1 LDALFPYLGKW
12 LMLKLLIFYLLFFG
26 AAMVLPTVRVWR
38 QTGVNPL
45 VLPSSDNAEGFVG
58 RMFKVVIAEL
68 GLYLLLGA
76 MHVIGSIGAIPL
88 PAISAMI
95 GWALLIASFLWVVVA
110 QYQMGRSWRI
120 GIDAK
125 VKTELV
131 ATGLFRRSR
140 NPIFLGMIVQL
151 AGLFFVQP
159 DAVTLLALMTGF
171 ILISVQIRLEEA
183 HLLSLHGNI
192 YAHYR
197 GTVRRWI

>member
-1 LDALFPYLGKW
+1 
-12 LMLKLLIFYLLFFG
+12 MLKLLIFYLLFFG
-26 AAMVLPTVRVWR
+26 AAMVLPTVRVWQ

-45 VLPSSDNAEGFVG
+45 VLPSSDNAGGFVG
-58 RMFKVVIAEL
+58 RMFKVVIAGL
-68 GLYLLLGA
+68 GVYLLVGA
-76 MHVIGSIGAIPL
+76 LKLNRPIGAISL
-88 PAISAMI
+88 PEQSAMI

-131 ATGLFRRSR
+131 ATGLFRLSR
-140 NPIFLGMIVQL
+140 NPIFFGMIMQL
-151 AGLFFVQP
+151 TGLFLVQP
-159 DAVTLLALMTGF
+159 DAVTLMALVTSF

-183 HLLSLHGNI
+183 HLLSLHGNM

-197 GTVRRWI
+197 DTVRRWI

>member
-1 LDALFPYLGKW
+1 
-12 LMLKLLIFYLLFFG
+12 MLKLLIFYLLFFG
-26 AAMVLPTVRVWR
+26 AAMVLPTVRMWR

-45 VLPSSDNAEGFVG
+45 VLPSTDNAEGFVG
-58 RMFKVVIAEL
+58 RMFKVVIAGL

-76 MHVIGSIGAIPL
+76 FHLIPLIGAIAL
-88 PAISAMI
+88 PEQSAII

-120 GIDAK
+120 GIDAN

-131 ATGLFRRSR
+131 ATGLFRLSR
-140 NPIFLGMIVQL
+140 NPIFFGMIVQL

-171 ILISVQIRLEEA
+171 ILISVQIRLEEV
-183 HLLSLHGNI
+183 HLSTLHGEA
-192 YAHYR
+192 YGRYCAE
-197 GTVRRWI
+197 VRRWI

>member
-1 LDALFPYLGKW
+1 
-12 LMLKLLIFYLLFFG
+12 MLKLLFFYLLFFG
-26 AAMVLPTVRVWR
+26 AAMVLPIVRVWR

-45 VLPSSDNAEGFVG
+45 VLPSTDNAEGFVG
-58 RMFKVVIAEL
+58 RMFKVVIAGL

-76 MHVIGSIGAIPL
+76 MHVIGSIGAIPI
-88 PAISAMI
+88 PEQSAWV
-95 GWALLIASFLWVVVA
+95 GWVLLVASFIWVVVA
-110 QYQMGRSWRI
+110 QYQMGYSWRV

-140 NPIFLGMIVQL
+140 NPIFFGMIMQL
-151 AGLFFVQP
+151 TGLFLVQP
-159 DAVTLLALMTGF
+159 DAVTLMALMTSF

-183 HLLSLHGNI
+183 HLLSLHGTM